1 MSETLLDVHLGGRLI
16 GVIEGTGRRSAAF
29 RPLGGVSDLGLG
41 SRLSFARRADESW
54 EPELTH
60 AWFENL
66 LPESETRDRIA
77 GRFGLW
83 RDDTYGLLDR
93 IGWECAG
100 AVAVLPPGQTPVTGT
115 YQELSQEELLARLD
129 ALPRRP
135 LDEDRAIRMSLGGGQ
150 SKMVVRRDGERWLLP
165 IDGSSS
171 THILKPEPPEF
182 PGLVRAEAWSL
193 ALAATAAP
201 SAAAEV
207 LDVPGHVTTLV
218 VERYDRAVMPDGSVM
233 RGHQEDGC
241 QILGVEPIAKYADH
255 PPNPRQPS
263 YARMAA
269 ILLREARDPLRELSA
284 LLRFVTVN
292 VALGNTDAHA
302 KNVSFLHD
310 EDRLMAVAPLYDIA
324 PTTAFIDQAH
334 LAMPVAGRHRI
345 AEVGVEQLVAEARA
359 WRLDEATA
367 RSIIEETL
375 IVLREGVATAD
386 ARVPDVPTHVRAAAV
401 AHIENVLSPRSRFG
415 HR

>member
-1 MSETLLDVHLGGRLI
+1 MSETLLDVHLGDRQI
-16 GVIEGTGRRSAAF
+16 GVIERTGRRSAAF
-29 RPLGGVSDLGLG
+29 RPLGVAGDLDPG
-41 SRLSFARRADESW
+41 SRLSFARRADEPW
-54 EPELTH
+54 APEFTH

-77 GRFGLW
+77 GRFGLR
-83 RDDTYGLLDR
+83 RDDTYGLLER

-100 AVAVLPPGQTPVTGT
+100 AVAVLPPGQAPVAGT

-135 LDEDRAIRMSLGGGQ
+135 LDQDRAIRMSLGGGR
-150 SKMVVRRDGERWLLP
+150 SKMVIRRDGERWLLP
-165 IDGSSS
+165 IDGSPS
-171 THILKPEPPEF
+171 THILKPEPPVF

-193 ALAATAAP
+193 ALAATAGP

-207 LDVPGHVTTLV
+207 LDVPGHVVTLV
-218 VERYDRAVMPDGSVM
+218 VERYDRTVMSDGSVM
-233 RGHQEDGC
+233 RSHQEDGC

-269 ILLREARDPLRELSA
+269 TLLREARDPLHELSA

-310 EDRLMAVAPLYDIA
+310 EERLMSVAPLYDLA

-334 LAMPVAGRHRI
+334 VAMPVAGRYRI
-345 AEVGVEQLVAEARA
+345 AEIGIEQLVAEARA

-367 RSIIEETL
+367 RSGIEETL
-375 IVLREGVATAD
+375 TALREGVATAD
-386 ARVPDVPTHVRAAAV
+386 ARVPDVPAPVRSAAI
-401 AHIENVLSPRSRFG
+401 AHIENVLSPRPRIG